1 MAKTIYNHRSR
12 IKGSQPA
19 ALKAVYPG
27 MIIMFKYRKEK
38 VFDGNPILLVLYKDY
53 YENLVHGMN
62 LNYLTQYEMKLII
75 SNIETGASVYS
86 ESKNILKV
94 EDQTEDYDDT
104 LPNRNLL
111 KKPYTRLKLPVFKE
125 KRDGNPISKS
135 EAKKQMDVL
144 YEKVIKKVM
153 KQKKIDAYRTYHI
166 NLMSQMK
173 ALEFDFIR

>member
-75 SNIETGASVYS
+75 SNIETGASV
-86 ESKNILKV
+86 
-94 EDQTEDYDDT
+94 
-104 LPNRNLL
+104 
-111 KKPYTRLKLPVFKE
+111 
-125 KRDGNPISKS
+125 
-135 EAKKQMDVL
+135 
-144 YEKVIKKVM
+144 
-153 KQKKIDAYRTYHI
+153 
-166 NLMSQMK
+166 
-173 ALEFDFIR
+173 